1 MSKIFISLREDIERG
16 LTLKDIKT
24 AILNIMDDNGYNVD
38 GTIER
43 INKFVLRKRVEIK
56 SIRDIHQIRSKVIFY
71 LTFLC
76 ISYII
81 FQDFGNSTTTTTTTT
96 TLSAVPVIEV
106 IIITINSY

>member
-24 AILNIMDDNGYNVD
+24 AILNIMDDNVDNVD

-56 SIRDIHQIRSKVIFY
+56 SIRDNHQIRSKVIFY

-81 FQDFGNSTTTTTTTT
+81 F
-96 TLSAVPVIEV
+96 
-106 IIITINSY
+106 